1 MSDARLT
8 NQKVLLAEGGSKPRT
23 AQEIRAHRARER
35 KKFENWFRRKW
46 GGISRD
52 VIDKRVKAP
61 FGPDEMDSIILGGL
75 LRQLAWYDKHEVLV
89 VCA

>member
-52 VIDKRVKAP
+52 VIYHGRDHFEYKESAAQTAWEVWAK
-61 FGPDEMDSIILGGL
+61 FTET
-75 LRQLAWYDKHEVLV
+75 QL
-89 VCA
+89 